1 MPKQFCPIRSR
12 LVAELTTATN
22 QVANIVDRLKVLA
35 SRGNRASAE
44 EREEIVD
51 LSSRRNTSVVK
62 CGKLL
67 QKLGAHRTEH
77 DC

>member
-1 MPKQFCPIRSR
+1 LPKEFCPIRSS
-12 LVAELTTATN
+12 LVAELTTATK
-22 QVANIVDRLKVLA
+22 QIANIVDRLKVLA
-35 SRGNRASAE
+35 SRGNRASFE
-44 EREEIVD
+44 DQKEILD
-51 LSSRRNTSVVK
+51 LNNRRNASVVK

>member
-1 MPKQFCPIRSR
+1 LPKEFCSIRTS
-12 LVAELTTATN
+12 LVAELTTATK
-22 QVANIVDRLKVLA
+22 QVTNIVVRLKVLA

-44 EREEIVD
+44 ERKEIVD
-51 LSSRRNTSVVK
+51 LSNCRNTSIVK
-62 CGKLL
+62 CGRLL

>member
-1 MPKQFCPIRSR
+1 
-12 LVAELTTATN
+12 VAELTTATK
-22 QVANIVDRLKVLA
+22 QVAKIMDRLKVLG

-44 EREEIVD
+44 ERKEIVD
-51 LSSRRNTSVVK
+51 LSNRRNTSIVE
-62 CGKLL
+62 CGQLL

>member
-1 MPKQFCPIRSR
+1 MPKQFCSIRSS

-22 QVANIVDRLKVLA
+22 HVAKMVDRLRVLA
-35 SRGNRASAE
+35 SHGNRASA
-44 EREEIVD
+44 RDRKEILE
-51 LSSRRNTSVVK
+51 LSIGRNAVIVE
-62 CGKLL
+62 CGQLL

>member
-1 MPKQFCPIRSR
+1 M
-12 LVAELTTATN
+12 AELTTATN

-44 EREEIVD
+44 ERKEIVD
-51 LSSRRNTSVVK
+51 LSSRRNATIVE
-62 CGKLL
+62 CGRLL
-67 QKLGAHRTEH
+67 QKLGAHRAKH